1 MFKEYQAGQT
11 TFGPLQLKSIWE
23 PHILRDF
30 ELRVI
35 MQVAG
40 CEDIVAQMLSGAS
53 VAPNDR
59 APLDLANYIAKQKG
73 YQPLFVFS
81 GREVAIADG
90 GEEVLR
96 RFFASD
102 VWAGRNTKQTRR
114 I

>member
-1 MFKEYQAGQT
+1 MFKEYRAGET
-11 TFGPLQLKSIWE
+11 TSGPAQLQSIWE

-53 VAPNDR
+53 VAPDDM
-59 APLDLANYIAKQKG
+59 APLNLANYIAKQKG
-73 YQPLFVFS
+73 YQPLFDFS
-81 GREVAIADG
+81 GRDVRIADG
-90 GEEVLR
+90 GDGVLR
-96 RFFASD
+96 RFFDSD
-102 VWAGRNTKQTRR
+102 VWLGRNPRQTRR